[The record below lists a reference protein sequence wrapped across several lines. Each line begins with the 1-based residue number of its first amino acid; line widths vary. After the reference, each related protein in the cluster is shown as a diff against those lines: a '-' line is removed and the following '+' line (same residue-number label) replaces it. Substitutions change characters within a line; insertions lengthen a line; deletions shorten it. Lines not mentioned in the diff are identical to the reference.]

1 MTAFVKE
8 ELLRLVDR
16 IPQTDPTTAEYHI
29 LLRSIE
35 YLDAIGSTIDAIVT
49 EASEEMRKGLEA
61 EKQTVEETTAKVIEI
76 AKAVAK
82 AEPEPEPAPEP
93 KAEATPE
100 PKAELTG
107 ANKVW
112 SAAEVRKALVEAK
125 SAGVDVKGLLLSVG
139 VDSFPALPAARYAE
153 LMARL
158 AEAQAV

>member
-49 EASEEMRKGLEA
+49 EASEEMRKDRDA
-61 EKQTVEETTAKVIEI
+61 EKQTVEEQTAKVIEI

-82 AEPEPEPAPEP
+82 AEPEPEPTP
-93 KAEATPE
+93 KEEATPE

-125 SAGVDVKGLLLSVG
+125 GAGVDVKGLLLSVG

>member
-1 MTAFVKE
+1 M
-8 ELLRLVDR
+8 VDR
-16 IPQTDPTTAEYHI
+16 IPQTDPTSAEYHI

-49 EASEEMRKGLEA
+49 EASEEMRKDLEA
-61 EKQTVEETTAKVIEI
+61 EKQTVEEQTAKVIEI

-82 AEPEPEPAPEP
+82 AEPEPAPKEEPI
-93 KAEATPE
+93 PE

-125 SAGVDVKGLLLSVG
+125 GAGVDVKGLLLSVG

>member
-49 EASEEMRKGLEA
+49 EASEEMRKDLEA
-61 EKQTVEETTAKVIEI
+61 EKQTVEEQTAKVIEI

-82 AEPEPEPAPEP
+82 AEPEPAPKEEPI
-93 KAEATPE
+93 PE

-125 SAGVDVKGLLLSVG
+125 GAGVDVKGLLLSVG

>member
-16 IPQTDPTTAEYHI
+16 IPQTDPTSAEYHI

-49 EASEEMRKGLEA
+49 EASEEMRKDLEA
-61 EKQTVEETTAKVIEI
+61 EKQTVEEQTAKVIEI

-82 AEPEPEPAPEP
+82 AEPEPAPKEEPI
-93 KAEATPE
+93 PE

-125 SAGVDVKGLLLSVG
+125 GAGVDVKGLLLSVG

>member
-1 MTAFVKE
+1 M
-8 ELLRLVDR
+8 VDR

-35 YLDAIGSTIDAIVT
+35 YLDAIGSTIDEIVT
-49 EASEEMRKGLEA
+49 EASEEMRKDLEA
-61 EKQTVEETTAKVIEI
+61 EKQTVEEQTAKVIEI

-82 AEPEPEPAPEP
+82 PEPEPAPKE
-93 KAEATPE
+93 EAAPE
-100 PKAELTG
+100 PAESAELTG

-125 SAGVDVKGLLLSVG
+125 GAGVDVKGLLLSVG